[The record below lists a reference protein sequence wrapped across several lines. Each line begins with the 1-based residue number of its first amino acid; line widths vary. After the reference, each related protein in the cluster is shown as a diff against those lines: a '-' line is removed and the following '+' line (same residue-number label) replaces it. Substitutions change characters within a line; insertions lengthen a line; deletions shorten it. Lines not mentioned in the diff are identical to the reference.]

1 MSADVVALIRQGTP
15 TPCAGR
21 FVLDVDAWQA
31 MTAGLRDADLPLLGL
46 WADGVQVHALFCHGP
61 TLLVASVGVLPEGYS
76 ALSPVRVGA
85 QGPER
90 IIHDLWGI
98 PAIGGRRD
106 PWLDQGRW
114 PVAMP
119 LAAHPVP
126 TPGLPEG
133 REFIDGPMVI
143 QAGGTVL
150 GYGPA
155 EGNFR
160 APFHLRL
167 GLPGERIDEVQPCMG
182 YAHRGLAARL
192 RGLAPQQAVR
202 LVARIDATATVAHQL
217 AFARALHNATGTAM
231 PAQGVAAGVMLGAM
245 ERIATHLD
253 VLAQVSAMLG
263 DGRSA
268 TLAATMLEQVRQ
280 ACRAACGRRL
290 LFDVIP
296 PAAPLPLRVDD
307 TQLAMLAAEHATLH
321 RLFWRPRGL
330 AALARG
336 RGVLSAAMAAR
347 WGIVGCNARAA
358 QKGQGDMTDR
368 LDVRLSEIG
377 ESLSVLAAPPE
388 CSVMKAEGGGGE
400 GLGWAEGP
408 AGPVWHWLRLE
419 AGHVAAWWCGDPSL
433 AQVQALPAILSGAV
447 YEDVGLILVS
457 LGLSATGADL

>member
-1 MSADVVALIRQGTP
+1 M
-15 TPCAGR
+15 
-21 FVLDVDAWQA
+21 LDADAWRA
-31 MTAGLRDADLPLLGL
+31 MIAGLHNADLPLLGL
-46 WADGVQVHALFCHGP
+46 WADGVQVHALFRYGQ
-61 TLLVASVGVLPEGYS
+61 TALVASVVTPPEGYP
-76 ALSPVRVGA
+76 ALSPVRIGA
-85 QGPER
+85 GAPER

-114 PVAMP
+114 PVAPP
-119 LAAHPVP
+119 LVAHPAP
-126 TPGLPEG
+126 MPGLPEG
-133 REFIDGPMVI
+133 REFIDGPAVM

-167 GLPGERIDEVQPCMG
+167 GLPGERIEAVQPCMG

-192 RGLAPQQAVR
+192 RGLAPQQAAR

-231 PAQGVAAGVMLGAM
+231 PAQDVAAGVMLGAM

-253 VLAQVSAMLG
+253 VLAQASAMLG

-280 ACRAACGRRL
+280 TCRELCGRRL

-296 PAAPLPLRVDD
+296 PAATFPVCVEG
-307 TQLAMLAAEHATLH
+307 TQLAALAAGHASLH

-330 AALARG
+330 AAQARG
-336 RGVLSAAMAAR
+336 KGVLSATMAAR
-347 WGIVGCNARAA
+347 WGIMGCNARAA
-358 QKGQGDMTDR
+358 DKGPGDITDR
-368 LDVRLSEIG
+368 LDARLSEIG
-377 ESLSVLAAPPE
+377 DSLCALATPPE
-388 CSVMKAEGGGGE
+388 ASVMEAEGGGGE

-408 AGPVWHWLRLE
+408 AGPIWHWLRLE

-433 AQVQALPAILSGAV
+433 ALAQALPVILSGAA
-447 YEDVGLILVS
+447 YEDVDLIVVS